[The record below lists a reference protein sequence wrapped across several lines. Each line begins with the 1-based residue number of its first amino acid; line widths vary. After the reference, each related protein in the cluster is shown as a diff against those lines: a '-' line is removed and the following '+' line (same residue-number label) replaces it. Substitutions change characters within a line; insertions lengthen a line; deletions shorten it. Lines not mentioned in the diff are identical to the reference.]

1 MLTLIDLSSVYWPA
15 YFGSKSGTSA
25 YEYTVGLL
33 MEQREKSDRVVVCCD
48 HPQLLRRDWHPD
60 YKANRAEKPADAIE
74 ALVSVEQQA
83 KRLALPLLKENGFEA
98 DDLIATLCAQAW
110 EEITIVGQDKDLV
123 QLLTD
128 EVKMLTPKHG
138 LVGPEYCERKFGV
151 RTDQLRDWLAL
162 AGDASDNIT
171 GCPKVG
177 PGKATDLLQLFGD
190 IEEIKRRA
198 ADDPAAILAVPGI
211 GKTVLFSI
219 QEWDPTTD
227 ISMATLMSDAPVSL
241 EHLWDEDDAREPDD
255 ENLF

>member
-1 MLTLIDLSSVYWPA
+1 MQGNTCELTLEVAFINVDDPTDRDVQVFPGLGADYGDKATGKAASYAYKLALLKAFMLESSDEDNEKGDLRRGPKLGA
-15 YFGSKSGTSA
+15 PGDNGQLPPDPEELA
-25 YEYTVGLL
+25 AEL
-33 MEQREKSDRVVVCCD
+33 MESLAKARTHQQVDAVKKEVVKAKKK
-48 HPQLLRRDWHPD
+48 QLLQP
-60 YKANRAEKPADAIE
+60 KIIE
-74 ALVSVEQQA
+74 ALVKMGQKRREELGSPKEQ
-83 KRLALPLLKENGFEA
+83 NGA
-98 DDLIATLCAQAW
+98 NA
-110 EEITIVGQDKDLV
+110 
-123 QLLTD
+123 
-128 EVKMLTPKHG
+128 
-138 LVGPEYCERKFGV
+138 
-151 RTDQLRDWLAL
+151 DWLAL

-241 EHLWDEDDAREPDD
+241 EHLWDADDAREPDD